1 MRKYLKTQVIESL
14 ANRGMRFLMFPD
26 GRRAVRAEVKKYQD
40 QFRSPRKRGVYYF
53 VPARGIDA
61 LRCAMDSQR
70 EGASCRK
77 RIVVRP
83 SRFRKGLHELYTYHF
98 PKHWSAAC
106 VANREMIKEAQRQA
120 HALEKDF
127 SLEAMEWRIRFFN
140 HYFRVFKG
148 GERPEEGFKAYS
160 RFYQYTYVAI
170 YRELKA
176 AAQKAKEI
184 FQNSEVSLLH
194 PLSSASLRSPVPSG
208 DITFEPIDFR
218 PILRRFASPL
228 RRAYNYFQDRD
239 LQPPDIQE
247 IINQENIPRTT
258 EEFAYMREKQ

>member
-148 GERPEEGFKAYS
+148 GERPEPGLKPYS

-170 YRELKA
+170 YRQLQEEA
-176 AAQKAKEI
+176 RRAKEETVKI
-184 FQNSEVSLLH
+184 EEIS
-194 PLSSASLRSPVPSG
+194 
-208 DITFEPIDFR
+208 FEPIDFR
-218 PILRRFASPL
+218 PILRRFASPF

-239 LQPPDIQE
+239 LQPPDIHE
-247 IINQENIPRTT
+247 ITNPPKIPRTT

>member
-40 QFRSPRKRGVYYF
+40 QLRSPRKRGVYYF

-98 PKHWSAAC
+98 PRHWSAAC

-148 GERPEEGFKAYS
+148 GERPEPGLKPYS

-170 YRELKA
+170 YRQLREEA
-176 AAQKAKEI
+176 AKLERNNFSLPFSEGTGVGSCLDEI
-184 FQNSEVSLLH
+184 S
-194 PLSSASLRSPVPSG
+194 
-208 DITFEPIDFR
+208 FEPIEFR
-218 PILRRFASPL
+218 PTLRRFASPL

-239 LQPPDIQE
+239 LQPPDIQA